1 MESSIALNAATHI
14 EELALPVAKTATC
27 EKEDRGRGGEEE
39 KDIVLLDG
47 NDIADLTQCDGK
59 IGFKEGRMIVS
70 SISSVLVIVAVNND
84 EDSCRLRGRLRGKG
98 GIFNDIILLINIKL
112 KIIDFNIIYY
122 RKSGWSVRN

>member
-1 MESSIALNAATHI
+1 MMMWASLTRS
-14 EELALPVAKTATC
+14 
-27 EKEDRGRGGEEE
+27 
-39 KDIVLLDG
+39 VLL
-47 NDIADLTQCDGK
+47 
-59 IGFKEGRMIVS
+59 IGVFAAA
-70 SISSVLVIVAVNND
+70 VAVNND